1 MHIILLGINHKTA
14 QVQVR
19 ERLAMSRAQIK
30 DSSGELKSI
39 KTLKGVIVLSTCNRT
54 ELYLT
59 TGEPEKCAEEV
70 ISFLSAYGG
79 CSKDSV
85 RRCCYIKEDLQAVHH
100 LFRVAAGLDS
110 MIIGESQ
117 ILGQVVDAYHTAWEC
132 GLSNSLLNGLFQKVV
147 SAGKRVRTETLI
159 DRNSVSVGSAAVDMC
174 QELFGELHG
183 KRVLVL
189 GAGETSELVVKHL
202 TSHGVAAVIVA
213 NRTYEKAVSLAAG
226 VGGTAIHLDAFP
238 EQLKNADIVIS
249 CTSAPRYLINSEDL
263 APVQRERKS
272 PLLFIDIAVPRDIN
286 PDVAKLDQVSIYDID
301 DLHQAVE
308 KNLAERRKEA
318 AKAELIINDE
328 LAEFIE
334 WYETLA
340 VVPAISA
347 LKKKAEDI
355 KARELERAFR
365 RLGSLNEREKKI
377 ISSLAGSITNKII
390 SDPICRLKENAAGE
404 KCCLYKDV
412 LCELFN
418 LQEKDPLE
426 RGESAL

>member
-14 QVQVR
+14 PVEIR

-30 DSSGELKSI
+30 GSAGELKSI
-39 KTLKGVIVLSTCNRT
+39 KALNGAAVLSTCNRT

-59 TGEPEKCAEEV
+59 TGEPEKCREEV
-70 ISFLSAYGG
+70 VSFLSGHGG
-79 CSKDSV
+79 CSRDTIK
-85 RRCCYIKEDLQAVHH
+85 RFCYIKEDRQAVHH

-132 GLSNSLLNGLFQKVV
+132 GLSNNMLNGLFQKVV

-174 QELFGELHG
+174 RELFGELKG

-202 TSHGVAAVIVA
+202 MAHGVAAVIVA
-213 NRTYEKAVSLAAG
+213 NRTYEKALNLAAR
-226 VGGTAIHLDAFP
+226 VGGMAIHLDGFF
-238 EQLKNADIVIS
+238 EKLQETDIVIS
-249 CTSAPRYLINSEDL
+249 CTSAPGYLISRKDL
-263 APVQRERKS
+263 VPVLKEKR

-286 PDVAKLDQVSIYDID
+286 PDVAKLEQVSVYDID
-301 DLHQAVE
+301 DLHRVIE
-308 KNLAERRKEA
+308 KNLAERRKESS
-318 AKAELIINDE
+318 KAELIINEE
-328 LAEFIE
+328 LSCFLV

-340 VVPAISA
+340 VVPAIRA
-347 LKKKAEDI
+347 LREKAEHI
-355 KARELERAFR
+355 KEKELERAFR
-365 RLGSLNEREKKI
+365 RLGALNEREKKI
-377 ISSLAGSITNKII
+377 ISSLAASITNKILN
-390 SDPICRLKENAAGE
+390 DPICNLKEFASGE
-404 KCCLYKDV
+404 KGCLYKDV

-418 LQEKDPLE
+418 LGEMKPSE
-426 RGESAL
+426 RGERAL